1 MVIYCL
7 DTYALW
13 EIHFEN
19 PKYSVLLNHP
29 FVITNWTLVE
39 FYRTMLK
46 RYGKQTSMFWYN
58 KLIAYIKDVNMDLL
72 FKAVDYQHENKR
84 EDLSLF
90 DCIGYVYSIENNFIF
105 VTGDKAF
112 KHRKSVLF
120 IQK

>member
-1 MVIYCL
+1 M
-7 DTYALW
+7 
-13 EIHFEN
+13 
-19 PKYSVLLNHP
+19 KLLF

-46 RYGKQTSMFWYN
+46 IYGKQTSMFWYN
-58 KLIAYIKDVNMDLL
+58 KLIAYIKDVNMYLL
-72 FKAVDYQHENKR
+72 FKAVDYQHENKS